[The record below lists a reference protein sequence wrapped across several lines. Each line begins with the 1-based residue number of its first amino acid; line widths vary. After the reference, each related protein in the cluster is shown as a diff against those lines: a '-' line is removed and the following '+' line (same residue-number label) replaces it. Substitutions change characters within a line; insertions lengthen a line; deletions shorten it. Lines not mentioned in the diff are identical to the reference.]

1 MSRGDAH
8 ALLWLPS
15 GPAHLRD
22 VVDAF
27 SKLDGSFG
35 LVRRFLVASS
45 LALAALAAGAGLQV
59 DAAGASQS
67 PSEGAIVDLTM
78 PGALAVSS
86 TGVLYVVDS
95 SRDQILRRVT
105 SGRFQVVAGTGR
117 RGFSGDGHLAIDAE
131 ISVTRWGG
139 LAVAR
144 NGTVY
149 FADEGNE
156 RIREIL
162 PDGVIETV
170 AGGGTE
176 SLGTVP
182 VTALRVRFG
191 NVYSLNGLAIGPG
204 GQLYIASNGVYRL
217 ANGVLHWV
225 VGSDA
230 PGLNK
235 GFKAYGSSPVFQKD
249 FDPAYTLAF
258 DGNGDLLVGG
268 GETWSLYER
277 TAGGVLRF
285 IQEDRAQG
293 GYYAA
298 MASAPDGSVVIA
310 GGAHGL
316 SRFHASG
323 LITTDSAAGM
333 STLLSPPS
341 HFTVGEGVAVA
352 PNGSI
357 YLAADANNGFTN
369 VSAIVQVTTTGHA
382 ILVWKS

>member
-1 MSRGDAH
+1 MG
-8 ALLWLPS
+8 L
-15 GPAHLRD
+15 AHLLD

-27 SKLDGSFG
+27 FKPDGT
-35 LVRRFLVASS
+35 VRHVRKFLVASS
-45 LALAALAAGAGLQV
+45 LVLAALAAYAGLQG
-59 DAAGASQS
+59 DAAGVSQPHS
-67 PSEGAIVDLTM
+67 VGAIVDLTM

-86 TGVLYVVDS
+86 TNELFVVDW
-95 SRDQILRRVT
+95 SRDQILRRVA

-117 RGFSGDGHLAIDAE
+117 RGFSGDGRLAIDAE
-131 ISVTRWGG
+131 ISVTQWGG
-139 LAVAR
+139 LAVAS

-149 FADEGNE
+149 FADGGNE

-162 PDGVIETV
+162 PDGIIETV

-176 SLGTVP
+176 SLGTASV
-182 VTALRVRFG
+182 VAMRARFG
-191 NVYSLNGLAIGPG
+191 NDYSLNGLALGPG
-204 GQLYIASNGVYRL
+204 GQLYIASDGVYRL

-235 GFKAYGSSPVFQKD
+235 GFKTYGSSPVFQKD
-249 FDPAYTLAF
+249 FDPAYALAF
-258 DGNGDLLVGG
+258 DGKGDLLVGG
-268 GETWSLYER
+268 GATWSLYER
-277 TAGGVLRF
+277 TAAGALRF
-285 IQEDRAQG
+285 VQEDRAQG

-298 MASAPDGSVVIA
+298 MAAAPDGSVVIA

-316 SRFHASG
+316 ARFHPSG
-323 LITTDSAAGM
+323 LITTIPAVGLF
-333 STLLSPPS
+333 TLLPLPS

-369 VSAIVQVTTTGHA
+369 VSAIVEVTTTGRA